1 MSQPHPNVRAVAPG
15 SAPVNAAR
23 PAIRTALVV
32 DDSAAARH
40 RAATLL
46 RLGGWHVVEAVGTE
60 AALRMAA
67 IDDFDLVVTD
77 MPMRNG
83 HGATLMR
90 RLREGGSRASFVVT
104 TSPRT
109 QHVRTMAA
117 NAGAV
122 ACLAKPVDP
131 RLFVD
136 VMRGLAPAVRPAVET
151 PAPES
156 ATDSR
161 KRAEEMYASA
171 LPHRLA
177 AIAAG
182 ARDGDA
188 VTVAYL
194 ADLLAVASDRMG
206 YTAVGTVAHALADD
220 ARRGIVPQ
228 ARLMELVA
236 VCSRVEGSRFAAVPA

>member
-1 MSQPHPNVRAVAPG
+1 MSHPHPNVRAVAPG
-15 SAPVNAAR
+15 TAPAAHH
-23 PAIRTALVV
+23 AIRTALVV
-32 DDSAAARH
+32 DDSASARH

-46 RLGGWHVVEAVGTE
+46 RLGGWHVVEAVGMD
-60 AALRMAA
+60 AALQLAS
-67 IDDFDLVVTD
+67 IVEFDLVVTD

-90 RLREGGSRASFVVT
+90 RLRENGSRASFLVT

-136 VMRGLAPAVRPAVET
+136 VMHGLAPVVRPAGRT
-151 PAPES
+151 AAPAPVAARGERVE
-156 ATDSR
+156 D
-161 KRAEEMYASA
+161 MFASA

-177 AIAAG
+177 SIAAA
-182 ARDGDA
+182 ARVGDA

-194 ADLLAVASDRMG
+194 GDLLAVASDRMG
-206 YTAVGTVAHALADD
+206 FTEVALVAHALADD
-220 ARRGIVPQ
+220 ARRGVVPQ
-228 ARLMELVA
+228 ARLMELVG
-236 VCSRVEGSRFAAVPA
+236 VCSRVEDGRRQLTA

>member
-15 SAPVNAAR
+15 TAPAAR
-23 PAIRTALVV
+23 HAIRTALVV
-32 DDSAAARH
+32 DDSAAARQ
-40 RAATLL
+40 RATTLL
-46 RLGGWHVVEAVGTE
+46 RLGGWHVVEAVGTD
-60 AALRMAA
+60 AALQMAA
-67 IDDFDLVVTD
+67 IVEFDLVVTD
-77 MPMRNG
+77 MTMRNG

-90 RLREGGSRASFVVT
+90 RLRENGSRASFLVT

-109 QHVRTMAA
+109 QNVRTMAA

-136 VMRGLAPAVRPAVET
+136 VMRGLAPVARPATET
-151 PAPES
+151 PAPAPVPAPRE
-156 ATDSR
+156 
-161 KRAEEMYASA
+161 RAEEMYASA

-177 AIAAG
+177 SIAAV
-182 ARDGDA
+182 AREGDA

-206 YTAVGTVAHALADD
+206 FTEVALVAHALADD
-220 ARRGIVPQ
+220 ARRGVVPQ
-228 ARLMELVA
+228 ARLMELVG
-236 VCSRVEGSRFAAVPA
+236 VCSRVEDGRRQLTA

>member
-1 MSQPHPNVRAVAPG
+1 MSLPHETESSSV
-15 SAPVNAAR
+15 
-23 PAIRTALVV
+23 RTALVV

-46 RLGGWHVVEAVGTE
+46 RLGGWQVVEAVGTD

-67 IDDFDLVVTD
+67 IVDFDLVVTE
-77 MPMRNG
+77 MAMRQG

-90 RLREGGSRASFVVT
+90 RLRESGSRARFLVT
-104 TSPRT
+104 ASRRT
-109 QHVRTMAA
+109 QQVRSLAA
-117 NAGAV
+117 SSGAV

-136 VMRGLAPAVRPAVET
+136 VMRGLAPAVHEPVVTAA
-151 PAPES
+151 APEP
-156 ATDSR
+156 ATDAQE
-161 KRAEEMYASA
+161 RAEEMYASA

-182 ARDGDA
+182 AREGDA

-206 YTAVGTVAHALADD
+206 CTEVALVAHALAGD
-220 ARRGIVPQ
+220 ARRGVVPQ
-228 ARLMELVA
+228 ARLMELVK
-236 VCSRVEGSRFAAVPA
+236 VCSRVEDGRRKLAAQAAPTA